1 MGVCFF
7 SYFYKPFFQFQVNY
21 WWVSFIFLGLVILFY
36 FIVECTEAGRRY
48 PYNLALLV
56 LLTLCF
62 SYIISYTTSL
72 YANVY
77 GGSLVIQAVAIT
89 MALVVGLTIYAFVAR
104 TDFTTWIGIVIVVL
118 ICFIFF
124 GITCAVSWNPILHSL
139 YCTLGAILAGIL
151 LIIDTQMII
160 GGERSIEISMDDYVL
175 GALIIYID
183 IVRLFLYILMA
194 MGSKRR

>member
-7 SYFYKPFFQFQVNY
+7 SFFYKPFFQFQVDY
-21 WWVSFIFLGLVILFY
+21 WWVSYIFLGFVIIFY
-36 FIVECTEAGRRY
+36 FAVECTEAGRRY

-72 YANVY
+72 YANVF
-77 GGSLVIQAVAIT
+77 GGSLVIEAVAIT
-89 MALVVGLTIYAFVAR
+89 MALVSGLTFYAFVTR
-104 TDFTTWIGIVIVVL
+104 TDFTTWIAVVIVVL

-151 LIIDTQMII
+151 LVIDTQMIV
-160 GGERSIEISMDDYVL
+160 GGDRSI
-175 GALIIYID
+175 
-183 IVRLFLYILMA
+183 
-194 MGSKRR
+194 